1 MNRAESGASPPFGD
15 RPSGSRA
22 CLLGVLLV
30 AVWLV
35 GSTVSILS
43 LAVGCATNAST
54 RPAPSGESVNPGTS
68 DRSVNLGTSDRSV
81 NPGTSDRSVNP
92 GINDRYKSPEG
103 RAKAIA
109 VFEDPERDSFQAPE
123 EIVKHLALKPG
134 DVVADVGAGTGYM
147 EPFLVPAVGPTG
159 KVYAEDITPEFLE
172 RLKQKGAQNG
182 WTRVETVLGT
192 ETDTSLPR
200 ACCDVA
206 LAVDAYHHF
215 ERPGPMLAAIR
226 GNLRPGGRL
235 VIVDFY
241 RKPNEVFDKLKIDY
255 AKHIRLDMDDVV
267 KEIEGFGFQH
277 LDTQQFL
284 KLQYYVAFTPKP
296 Q

>member
-1 MNRAESGASPPFGD
+1 MGN
-15 RPSGSRA
+15 GS
-22 CLLGVLLV
+22 V
-30 AVWLV
+30 APGMGN
-35 GSTVSILS
+35 GSVTPGISN
-43 LAVGCATNAST
+43 G
-54 RPAPSGESVNPGTS
+54 SVTPGIS
-68 DRSVNLGTSDRSV
+68 NGSVTPGMSNGSV
-81 NPGTSDRSVNP
+81 TPGISNGSVTPGMSDRSVNP

-109 VFEDPERDSFQAPE
+109 VFEDPERGSFQAPE
-123 EIVKHLALKPG
+123 EIVKHLGLKRG
-134 DVVADVGAGTGYM
+134 DVVADIGAGTGYM
-147 EPFLVPAVGPTG
+147 EPFLVPAIGPMG

-226 GNLRPGGRL
+226 GNLKPGGRL

-277 LDTQQFL
+277 VDTPQFL
-284 KLQYYVAFTPKP
+284 KLQYYAVFTPKP